1 MSNDSRKLA
10 ETVTSPSPLED
21 RALKLAVQFFG
32 KELLPRLGIEGK
44 LSRIAPT
51 EQVHL
56 EMKDFFEDFNFEK
69 EDGTWLHLEFESD
82 AITEEDL
89 RRFRSYEAVTSYY
102 YKVEVV
108 TYVLCTA
115 SVQNPRTELREG
127 INTYRVRVIRMKGK
141 DADEIIA
148 GLEKKQKEGRLTRQD
163 LVLLLMMP
171 LMSGSQQQAIR
182 IERSLRLIQ
191 SAQECLKR
199 EELLQ
204 MESVLYAFAL
214 KFLTQTELKTMK
226 EVFTMTILGQLLE
239 ESGIEKG
246 MEKGIELTKKAYK
259 LLNQGASVEEIAEKL
274 QITVEE
280 VKRLID

>member
-10 ETVTSPSPLED
+10 ETAMSSPLED

-32 KELLPRLGIEGK
+32 RELLPRLGVQGK
-44 LSRIAPT
+44 IKRIAPT

-56 EMKDFFEDFNFEK
+56 EMKDFFQDFNFEK

-82 AITEEDL
+82 AITMEDL

-102 YKVEVV
+102 YKVEVT

-115 SVQNPRTELREG
+115 SVKNTRTELRQG
-127 INTYRVRVIRMKGK
+127 INTYRVRMIRMKEK
-141 DADEIIA
+141 DAGQIIA
-148 GLEKKQKEGRLTRQD
+148 SMEKKQKKGRLTRRD
-163 LVLLLMMP
+163 LVLLLMTP
-171 LMSGSQQQAIR
+171 LMSGSQPQAKR
-182 IERSLRLIQ
+182 IDRSLRLIQ
-191 SAQECLKR
+191 SAQGSLKK

-214 KFLTQTELKTMK
+214 KFLTQTEMKTIR

-246 MEKGIELTKKAYK
+246 MEKGIELTKKAFK
-259 LLNQGASVEEIAEKL
+259 LLNQGATVEEIAKEL
-274 QITVEE
+274 QISVKE
-280 VKRLID
+280 VRRLIE